1 MCIII
6 IESVNNRF
14 LLNSS
19 TLGQDENVDDNIDD
33 EDTVTAKPLRRRHW
47 LVRNGFLENIEDFQ
61 TNENYFYVAMFIIP

>member
-19 TLGQDENVDDNIDD
+19 TLDQDENVDDNIGN
-33 EDTVTAKPLRRRHW
+33 EDTVTAKPLRRRRW
-47 LVRNGFLENIEDFQ
+47 LVRNGLLENIEDFQ

>member
-19 TLGQDENVDDNIDD
+19 TLDQDKNVDDNIGD
-33 EDTVTAKPLRRRHW
+33 EDTVTAKPLRRRRW
-47 LVRNGFLENIEDFQ
+47 LVRNGLLENIEDFQ

>member
-19 TLGQDENVDDNIDD
+19 TLDQDKNVDDNIGD
-33 EDTVTAKPLRRRHW
+33 EDTVTAKPLTRRRW